1 MKNTIAQATDW
12 TTYYSRPKSKFST
25 STQKITLSK
34 LAAYI
39 NKYADG
45 EIDIIELG
53 GGNSCFAQE
62 LIERLNVISYS
73 IVDNCEIAVEKFKQ
87 MNLPGCAYMADLTEG
102 NIGEEIEKRF
112 DVVYSVGLIEHFRGK
127 DIEKVIASHF
137 RLCKQGG
144 IVLISVPT
152 PTLQYR
158 FIRKMMEVFKVWG
171 FPDERPLRYNEI
183 SSIIERYGKVQAY
196 RINRKLP
203 LTQLMVVAI
212 MDEKIV

>member
-1 MKNTIAQATDW
+1 MTQATDW
-12 TTYYSRPKSKFST
+12 TTYYSKPKSKFST
-25 STQKITLSK
+25 VTQKITLSK
-34 LAAYI
+34 LAAYMK
-39 NKYADG
+39 KYADG

-62 LIERLNVISYS
+62 LTERLNVISYS

-87 MNLPGCAYMADLTEG
+87 MNLPGCAYQADLTAG
-102 NIGEEIEKRF
+102 NIGVEIEKRF

-137 RLCKQGG
+137 RLCKPGG

-158 FIRKMMEVFKVWG
+158 FIRKMMEVFRVWG

-183 SSIIERYGKVQAY
+183 SNIIERYGKVHEY

-203 LTQLMVVAI
+203 LTQLMVITI
-212 MDEKIV
+212 MDEKII